1 MSRFIRALALGA
13 PLALSLAD
21 PALAQNNGPVLLVP
35 NSPSQPPPATGPAYG
50 QEFSTPQATTPQRPT
65 PQGASPSNALPP
77 LLESQEIHT
86 SPNGSSQPGRTAPAT
101 APMAAPVTAPS
112 QTPTPATRSDQPTS
126 QTQALSQMEMKNTS
140 ATDARSLIAEA
151 EATVVR
157 LTNNS
162 GFKKE
167 LRQLIDRARAIMVVP
182 SFYKAGFIVGAA
194 YGNGLLMTRGS
205 DGTFSDPAFYSLT
218 AGSVGFQIGV
228 QENEVVMA
236 IMTDAGLKA
245 VMEDQFKG
253 GANVSVTFLVA
264 GGGAEASTTTDVGE
278 DIYAFSHSI
287 GLFSGAGLEGTA
299 IQPKTNWNDA
309 IYGVGATPN
318 AILIN
323 RVLTTP
329 LAEGLKRSLV
339 ER

>member
-1 MSRFIRALALGA
+1 
-13 PLALSLAD
+13 
-21 PALAQNNGPVLLVP
+21 
-35 NSPSQPPPATGPAYG
+35 
-50 QEFSTPQATTPQRPT
+50 
-65 PQGASPSNALPP
+65 
-77 LLESQEIHT
+77 
-86 SPNGSSQPGRTAPAT
+86 
-101 APMAAPVTAPS
+101 
-112 QTPTPATRSDQPTS
+112 
-126 QTQALSQMEMKNTS
+126 MEMKNTS

-167 LRQLIDRARAIMVVP
+167 LGQLIDRARAIMVIP
-182 SFYKAGFIVGAA
+182 SFYKAGFILGAS
-194 YGNGLLMTRGS
+194 YGNGLLMTRAA

-218 AGSVGFQIGV
+218 AGSVGFQAGL

-236 IMTDAGLKA
+236 IMTDRGLKA

-253 GANVSVTFLVA
+253 GANASVTFFLI
-264 GGGAEASTTTDVGE
+264 GGGAEASTTLDVGQ
-278 DIYAFSHSI
+278 DIYAFSHSV
-287 GLFSGAGLEGTA
+287 GLFGGASLEGTA

-323 RVLTTP
+323 RALTTT
-329 LAEGLKRSLV
+329 LAESLKRSLV
-339 ER
+339 AR